1 VWRRRRGVGWGLEV
15 EVEGI
20 ELGEHNGKGGDKEPC
35 LPVSCC
41 AGERRATDQHQ
52 YQLCATDQRHY
63 QLLPNLIRG
72 KKGQFNW

>member
-1 VWRRRRGVGWGLEV
+1 VEAEERSRVG
-15 EVEGI
+15 
-20 ELGEHNGKGGDKEPC
+20 LGGGSGGDRAGRAHRKGGDKEPC